1 MATVLAKLGSPAMLG
16 MYTLANIVAG
26 PVFTISNLSL
36 RSNMITDTSHK
47 FTFRDYFAIR
57 LLTSA
62 LAYSCI
68 FIFAFHSYQ
77 HMTAIVVAIV
87 AIGTFFDSISD
98 VVYGIFQQNLRADY
112 ISRSMIL
119 KGILNFAMMWTT
131 MYLTRSVVWATLAN
145 SISSLVIVALY
156 DCPTAYFLHNR
167 GAKRDAT
174 AKIKAILSL
183 GTFST
188 IPLTGKIALITL
200 PLAISQLFVS
210 VIGNVPQY
218 FIQKDLGV
226 RELGLYAAVTYLVNI
241 GRAGIMAAGFA
252 ASPYLAKAY
261 SQGRYLEYR
270 NTVVKLAIISL
281 ILAVAS
287 PILAALIGRK
297 AITIL
302 FTSEYA
308 QRTSLIVLI
317 LFAGGLRYLTTMIG
331 YSIGAARYFN
341 VQLLW
346 FGVSLLVA
354 VCACWWFVPRM
365 GLEGAAVAASIS
377 AVAEVII
384 GFIILIHALSS
395 LRKKHNLGIGTGIDA
410 ELAQNGI

>member
-1 MATVLAKLGSPAMLG
+1 
-16 MYTLANIVAG
+16 
-26 PVFTISNLSL
+26 
-36 RSNMITDTSHK
+36 
-47 FTFRDYFAIR
+47 
-57 LLTSA
+57 
-62 LAYSCI
+62 
-68 FIFAFHSYQ
+68 
-77 HMTAIVVAIV
+77 
-87 AIGTFFDSISD
+87 
-98 VVYGIFQQNLRADY
+98 
-112 ISRSMIL
+112 
-119 KGILNFAMMWTT
+119 

-365 GLEGAAVAASIS
+365 GLEGAAVAASYHHYERNTI
-377 AVAEVII
+377 
-384 GFIILIHALSS
+384 
-395 LRKKHNLGIGTGIDA
+395 
-410 ELAQNGI
+410 